1 MGVTDYFLKIDA
13 IAGES
18 MDAVHRDWIN
28 IESWNW
34 GGKQTG
40 KMSYGGGGGAGKVQF
55 EDFRFTMRVNKASPH
70 LILACSTG
78 RHIKQAVLVARKA
91 GGVQEPFLKVTMQ
104 EVLVSGYDTGGLNE
118 DQNMEGCTLNFS
130 RVVIEYR
137 EQLANGKTDGPI
149 RTGWDVKR
157 NVAI

>member
-1 MGVTDYFLKIDA
+1 MATDYFLKIDG

-18 MDAVHRDWIN
+18 QDAAYRDWIN
-28 IESWNW
+28 LESWAW

-40 KMSYGGGGGAGKVQF
+40 KMSYGGGGGAGKAQF
-55 EDFRFTMRVNKASPH
+55 EDFHFEMRVNKSSPH
-70 LILACSTG
+70 LIQACSTG
-78 RHIKQAVLVARKA
+78 RHIKQAVLIARKA

-104 EVLVSGYDTGGLNE
+104 EVLISGYDTGGVSDE
-118 DQNMEGCTLNFS
+118 QNLERCALNFA
-130 RVVIEYR
+130 RVVMEYR
-137 EQLANGKTDGPI
+137 EQAANGKLDGPI